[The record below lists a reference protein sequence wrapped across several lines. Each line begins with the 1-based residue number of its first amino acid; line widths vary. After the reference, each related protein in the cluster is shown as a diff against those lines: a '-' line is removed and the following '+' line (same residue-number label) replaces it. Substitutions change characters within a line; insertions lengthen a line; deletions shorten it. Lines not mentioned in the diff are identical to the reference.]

1 MKACEPSWFLRLVNL
16 PDLNWLDGGQVL
28 IGALPCGL
36 LIHSRSERSACIE
49 EKLGW
54 WFTPIIRNPWVWPS
68 FG

>member
-1 MKACEPSWFLRLVNL
+1 MAGTGVKACEPSWFLRLVNL

-49 EKLGW
+49 EKLG
-54 WFTPIIRNPWVWPS
+54 
-68 FG
+68 